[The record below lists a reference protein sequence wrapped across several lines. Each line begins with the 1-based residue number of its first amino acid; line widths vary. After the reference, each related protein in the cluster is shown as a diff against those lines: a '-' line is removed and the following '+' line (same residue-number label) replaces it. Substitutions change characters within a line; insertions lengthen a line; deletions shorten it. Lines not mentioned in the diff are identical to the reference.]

1 MAQREKK
8 LPVKEAREIIE
19 EQIKNSKPKKPERVP
34 VKMPPP
40 PRADVTMLEYILLWL
55 KSWIKNEAKREFEG
69 THSPLPFQLPSS
81 PTAALVVLICLV
93 AMGVALSC

>member
-1 MAQREKK
+1 
-8 LPVKEAREIIE
+8 VKEAREVIKEWIE
-19 EQIKNSKPKKPERVP
+19 NSKPKKPERLP
-34 VKMPPP
+34 VVTPPQ

-69 THSPLPFQLPSS
+69 THSPIPFQLPTN

-93 AMGVALSC
+93 VMGIALSC